1 VLDASAAVERLPGT
15 DRGRRVAV
23 HLRDQSLVAP
33 ELLDVEVASARDLL
47 ERQAVMDRADADGVV
62 RLLAQLPVDRVPHGL
77 LLPRAWALR
86 PSIRTADAFYVAC
99 AQLCAASL
107 LTCDARL
114 ARTASPA
121 ASITTVV

>member
-47 ERQAVMDRADADGVV
+47 ERQAVLDRADADGVV

-86 PSIRTADAFYVAC
+86 PSIRIADAFYVAC
-99 AQLCAASL
+99 AQLCAAS
-107 LTCDARL
+107 C
-114 ARTASPA
+114 
-121 ASITTVV
+121 